1 VKANTRQE
9 PRAQGRSFADME
21 NTFDVIVIG
30 GGHAGCEAA
39 LAAARIG
46 ARTLLLSGNLD
57 TIGLMP
63 CNPSI
68 GGPAK
73 GQLVREVD
81 ALGGEMA
88 RCIDATFLHTRWL
101 NESRGPAVRTLRAQA
116 DKRAYA
122 QRMKATLEAQP
133 RLVLRQG
140 MVVDLIVERDAIAG
154 VRLATSAEVRSRQV
168 VIATG
173 TFLGGKMFAG
183 EKGTP
188 GGRAGEQPAL
198 GLGLALHSLGFEMG
212 RLKTG
217 TPPRVHRDSIDF
229 AKTLEQP
236 PSLIPLMFSYGSEGK
251 FPGPQL
257 SCFLTNTNEE
267 THAIIRA
274 NLHRSPMYGLNL
286 IEGIGPRYC
295 PSIEDKVIKFAHNP
309 SHQIFLEPEG
319 WHTRE
324 IYVGGFS
331 TSLPEEVQLAM
342 VRTLPGLEEAHIMR
356 AGYAVEYDFVV
367 PTELA
372 ATLETKK
379 VSGLFNAGQI
389 NGTSGYE
396 EAAGQGIVAGINAA
410 ARALGREQISLPRSS
425 SYIGTMIDDLI
436 TKGTSEP
443 YRILTSRSEHRL
455 LLRHD
460 NADERLT
467 PIGRA
472 AGLVDD
478 DVFSAFERRME
489 LLAGERQRIMT
500 ARLAPAA
507 ARRLNMQPGALLAE
521 ALRRPDVTYRD
532 IAGANAIADELGE
545 RLEIDVKYEGYIRRQ
560 AMAVERL
567 GKADAVKIPAH
578 FSYLQCSGLSREAR
592 EKLTAMQPS
601 TLGQAGRIP
610 GVTPADMA
618 VLSVYLQREQVT
630 EAAGAPA

>member
-1 VKANTRQE
+1 MR
-9 PRAQGRSFADME
+9 GRSVADME

-88 RCIDATFLHTRWL
+88 RCIDVTFLHTRWL

-122 QRMKATLEAQP
+122 QRMKATIEAQP
-133 RLVLRQG
+133 RLSLRQG
-140 MVVDLIVERDAIAG
+140 MVTDLIVQHDAIAG
-154 VRLATSAEVRSRQV
+154 VRLATTAEVRARQV

-229 AKTLEQP
+229 SKTHEQP
-236 PSLIPLMFSYGSEGK
+236 PSPIPLMFSYGSDPE

-257 SCFLTNTNEE
+257 SCFLTSTNEK

-342 VRTLPGLEEAHIMR
+342 VRTLPGLKQAHIMR
-356 AGYAVEYDFVV
+356 AGYAVEYDYVV

-372 ATLETKK
+372 STLEAKR
-379 VSGLFNAGQI
+379 VSGLFHAGQI

-396 EAAGQGIVAGINAA
+396 EAAGQGIVAGMNAA
-410 ARALGREQISLPRSS
+410 ARALRLDEISLSRSS

-443 YRILTSRSEHRL
+443 YRMLTSRSEYRL

-472 AGLVDD
+472 AGLVSDEA
-478 DVFSAFERRME
+478 FGAFELRME
-489 LLAGERQRIMT
+489 LIARERQRIMT
-500 ARLAPAA
+500 TRLTPSAA
-507 ARRLNMQPGALLAE
+507 QRLHMQSGVLLAE
-521 ALRRPDVTYRD
+521 VLRRPDVRYAD
-532 IAGANAIADELGE
+532 ISGETGIAAELGE
-545 RLEIDVKYEGYIRRQ
+545 RVEIDVKYEGYIRRQ
-560 AMAVERL
+560 ALAVERL
-567 GKADAVKIPAH
+567 SKAEAVKIPAD
-578 FSYLQCSGLSREAR
+578 FSYRLCSGLSREAR
-592 EKLTAMQPS
+592 EKLTSRRPP
-601 TLGQAGRIP
+601 TLGLASRIP
-610 GVTPADMA
+610 GITPADVA
-618 VLSVYLQREQVT
+618 ILSVYLQREQVT
-630 EAAGAPA
+630 EEAGAPA

>member
-1 VKANTRQE
+1 MNK
-9 PRAQGRSFADME
+9 
-21 NTFDVIVIG
+21 TFEVVVVG

-88 RCIDATFLHTRWL
+88 RCIDMTFLHTRWL

-122 QRMKATLEAQP
+122 QRMKATLESQSG
-133 RLVLRQG
+133 LSLRQG
-140 MVVDLIVERDAIAG
+140 MVVDLIVEHDAIAG
-154 VRLATSAEVRSRQV
+154 VRLASGAEIRSPQV

-198 GLGLALHSLGFEMG
+198 GLGLALHNLGFEMG

-229 AKTLEQP
+229 SKTHEQP
-236 PSLIPLMFSYGSEGK
+236 PSPIPLMFSYRSERK

-257 SCFLTNTNEE
+257 SCFLTNTNDK

-295 PSIEDKVIKFAHNP
+295 PSIEDKVIKFAQNP

-342 VRTLPGLEEAHIMR
+342 VRTLPGLERAEIMR

-372 ATLETKK
+372 ATLETKR
-379 VSGLFNAGQI
+379 VAGLFHAGQI

-396 EAAGQGIVAGINAA
+396 EAAAQGIVAGMNAA

-425 SYIGTMIDDLI
+425 SYIGTLIDDLI

-443 YRILTSRSEHRL
+443 YRMLTSRSEHRL

-467 PIGRA
+467 PVGRS

-478 DVFSAFERRME
+478 DTFAAFERRME
-489 LLAGERQRIMT
+489 LLARERQRIMT
-500 ARLAPAA
+500 TRLDALTAQ
-507 ARRLNMQPGALLAE
+507 RWKMQAGALLVD
-521 ALRRPDVTYRD
+521 ALRRPGVNYHDVSGENGLD
-532 IAGANAIADELGE
+532 DELGE
-545 RLEIDVKYEGYIRRQ
+545 RVEIEVKYEGYIRRQ
-560 AMAVERL
+560 TIAVERL
-567 GKADAVKIPAH
+567 GKAESAKIPH
-578 FSYLQCSGLSREAR
+578 DFSYQHCSGLSREAR
-592 EKLTAMQPS
+592 EKLAARRPS

-610 GVTPADMA
+610 GVTAADLA
-618 VLSVYLQREQVT
+618 VLSVYLQREQVR
-630 EAAGAPA
+630 ESAGAPA

>member
-1 VKANTRQE
+1 
-9 PRAQGRSFADME
+9 ME
-21 NTFDVIVIG
+21 NTFDVVVIG

-46 ARTLLLSGNLD
+46 ARTLLFTGNLD

-133 RLVLRQG
+133 GLLLRQG
-140 MVVDLIVERDAIAG
+140 MVVDLIVDQGAVAG
-154 VRLATSAEVRSRQV
+154 VRLSTSAEVRSRQV

-188 GGRAGEQPAL
+188 GGRAGEQPAI

-229 AKTLEQP
+229 AKTQEQL
-236 PSLIPLMFSYGSEGK
+236 PSPIPLMFSYGSEK
-251 FPGPQL
+251 NFPGPQL
-257 SCFLTNTNEE
+257 SCFLTNTHEE

-295 PSIEDKVIKFAHNP
+295 PSIEDKVVKFAHNP

-319 WHTRE
+319 WHTLE

-342 VRTLPGLEEAHIMR
+342 VRTLPGLEQAHIMR

-372 ATLETKK
+372 LTLETKK
-379 VSGLFNAGQI
+379 VPGLFHAGQI

-410 ARALGREQISLPRSS
+410 ARALGREQISLARSS

-436 TKGTSEP
+436 NKGTSEP
-443 YRILTSRSEHRL
+443 YRMLTSRSEHRL

-472 AGLVDD
+472 AGLVSDEA
-478 DVFSAFERRME
+478 FSAFERRME
-489 LLAGERQRIMT
+489 LLASERRRIMT
-500 ARLAPAA
+500 TRLAPEAA
-507 ARRLNMQPGALLAE
+507 QRLNMQGGALLAE
-521 ALRRPDVTYRD
+521 ALRRPDVTYGD
-532 IAGANAIADELGE
+532 ISGESGIGEELGE
-545 RLEIDVKYEGYIRRQ
+545 RLGIDVKYEGYVRRQ

-567 GKADAVKIPAH
+567 GKAEAVKIPND
-578 FSYLQCSGLSREAR
+578 FSYRLCSGLSREAR
-592 EKLTAMQPS
+592 EKLTARRPS

-610 GVTPADMA
+610 GVTPSDIA
-618 VLSVYLQREQVT
+618 VLSVHLQRQQVT
-630 EAAGAPA
+630 ESAGAPT